1 MIQIMRLLIYGAGV
15 IGSLYAA
22 LFANAGFDTSLYAR
36 GSRLEALQT
45 KGLLYLKDEQVRKAS
60 VRILSKLEDD
70 DRYDFI
76 FLTVRE
82 NQLFGAL
89 GELKTNHSP
98 CIVTMVNSIDDYGK
112 WENICGKGRIL
123 PAFPGAGGGIKDDVL
138 DASLTP
144 RLVQPTT
151 FAEISGEKTERTKAL
166 SALFRKAGIPYQQV
180 KDMHLWQ
187 LCHLAMVV
195 PIADAYELAENPSE
209 AGRDQRV
216 MRQTAEQLKNN
227 FRRLKKACGKL
238 SPAKMNLFLLIPVPV
253 LTAALSLVFESAFGN
268 RFMYQHAVKAPDEMR
283 QLHEQFYDDLDA
295 RT

>member
-1 MIQIMRLLIYGAGV
+1 MRLLIYGAGV

-22 LFANAGFDTSLYAR
+22 LFARAGFDTGLYAR
-36 GSRLEALQT
+36 GKRLETLQT
-45 KGLLYLKDEQVRKAS
+45 KGLLYNAQNRQVRKADVS
-60 VRILSKLEDD
+60 VLSKLEDN

-82 NQLFGAL
+82 NQLLGAL
-89 GELKTNHSP
+89 GELKTNRSP
-98 CIVTMVNSIDDYGK
+98 CIVTMVNSIDDYEK
-112 WENICGKGRIL
+112 WESICGKGRIL
-123 PAFPGAGGGIKDDVL
+123 PAFPGAGGGFQADVL

-144 RLVQPTT
+144 RLIQPTT

-195 PIADAYELAENPSE
+195 PIADAYEQADHPSE
-209 AGRDQRV
+209 AGKDRKL
-216 MRQTAEQLKNN
+216 MCQTAEQLKTN
-227 FRRLKKACGKL
+227 FRRLKKARGKL
-238 SPAKMNLFLLIPVPV
+238 SPAKMNLFLLTPVPA
-253 LTAALSLVFESAFGN
+253 LTIALSLVFESAFGN

-283 QLHEQFYDDLDA
+283 RLHDQFYGYLDA
-295 RT
+295 RAQ

>member
-1 MIQIMRLLIYGAGV
+1 MRLLIYGAGV

-22 LFANAGFDTSLYAR
+22 LFAQAGYDVSVYAR
-36 GSRLEALQT
+36 GKRLNTLRT
-45 KGLLYLKDEQVRKAS
+45 KGLLYQKGNRIRQAGIS
-60 VRILSKLEDD
+60 VLSELRDD

-89 GELKTNHSP
+89 SELKTNQTP
-98 CIVTMVNSIDDYGK
+98 CIVTMVTSIDDHGK
-112 WENICGKGRIL
+112 WESICGKGRIL
-123 PAFPGAGGGIKDDVL
+123 PAFPGAGGGIRNDVL
-138 DASLTP
+138 DAALTP
-144 RLVQPTT
+144 RLIQPTT

-195 PIADAYELAENPSE
+195 PIADAYEQAEHPSE
-209 AGRDQRV
+209 AGRDKKL
-216 MRQTAEQLKNN
+216 MRRTAEQLKTN
-227 FRRLKKACGKL
+227 FRRLKKVRGKL
-238 SPAKMNLFLLIPVPV
+238 SPAKMNLFLLLPVPA
-253 LTAALSLVFESAFGN
+253 LTITLSHVFESAFGN

-283 QLHEQFYDDLDA
+283 RLHEQFYGYLEA
-295 RT
+295 ETRQS